1 MDNIQSINFFIPEL
15 ILVATIAFCLIIDFF
30 LSKKNSFNVA
40 YVALIGIILSG
51 ISLWFSSPLITTSL
65 FLNSIVLD
73 PFSRIFKF
81 IFLISSFITILIS
94 LDTSELKNRS
104 LGEYFTL
111 ITAMILGLILMTSSV
126 DLIMETFYRIKI
138 KFI

>member
-81 IFLISSFITILIS
+81 IS
-94 LDTSELKNRS
+94 
-104 LGEYFTL
+104 Y
-111 ITAMILGLILMTSSV
+111 
-126 DLIMETFYRIKI
+126 
-138 KFI
+138 